1 MRLVSPGSLLLCA
14 ALSAAADTSG
24 LSLENKNLAWHWRE
38 ADGKIQP
45 ASMDDKL
52 NGGSLQLG
60 GECFELR
67 LGDGRTVKSSDFTLL
82 EKPKMEPLTA
92 EPGSPVAAKHFGG
105 QQLLARFADDRDH
118 FTAEWRVSLR
128 DDSTYVRQELTL
140 RAAGSD
146 ALLKEIILFNQPV
159 PGAQVA
165 GTVDGSPVTA
175 GNFFLGYE
183 HPMAQN
189 TVGANGSVHCGF
201 LRNAVLKDGESLTQ
215 SLVIGASPA
224 GQMRRGFLSYLERE
238 RAHPYRPF
246 LHYNSWFDIAWDKRK
261 FNEAESLDAIDFLGR
276 ELVQRRGV
284 QLKSFLFDDGWDDN
298 RTLWNFHSGF
308 PDGFAGVARAAAKLN
323 ASVGVWLSPFGG
335 YDQARQLRLEYGV
348 QQGFETNASGFSL
361 AGPKYY
367 QRFHDI
373 CLDMVKKY
381 DVNLFKFDGLAAGA
395 KASATGQTRDG
406 DAMLRL
412 VADLRAAKPDIYIN
426 ETTGTWPSPF
436 WLLYVDSTYR
446 GGADHDFAGKG
457 SPRQQWI
464 TYRDA
469 QTYANVV
476 QRGPLYPLNS
486 LMLHGIIFARNAAKL
501 ETADDADFAD
511 EVQSFFA
518 SGTQLQE
525 LYLTPK
531 LLDQQNWDD
540 IARAANWSRANAGV
554 LVDTHWVGGDP
565 AKEQVY
571 GWAAWS
577 PDKAI
582 LTLRNPDDKPATF
595 SADAQTL
602 FQLPSTSRNPIKMIR
617 AGKSSRDASILTLQ
631 AGNPSDFSLKPFEII
646 TWESQG
652 DSDSHRKPALGAVI
666 PEHGN
671 QP

>member
-1 MRLVSPGSLLLCA
+1 M
-14 ALSAAADTSG
+14 LSASADTSG
-24 LSLENKNLAWHWRE
+24 QSLENNNLAWHWRQT
-38 ADGKIQP
+38 DGKLQP
-45 ASMDDKL
+45 ASVDDKL
-52 NGGSLQLG
+52 NGGSLKLG
-60 GECFELR
+60 GECFELL
-67 LGDGRTVKSSDFTLL
+67 LGDGRTVKSSNLKLL
-82 EKPKMEPLTA
+82 ENPKIETLTP
-92 EPGSPVAAKHFGG
+92 EPGSPVAAKHYGG
-105 QQLLARFADDRDH
+105 HQLIARFAGSEEH
-118 FTAEWRVSLR
+118 LTAEWRVILR
-128 DDSTYVRQELTL
+128 NDSTYVRQELTL

-146 ALLKEIILFNQPV
+146 PLLKEIVLFDQMV
-159 PGAQVA
+159 PGAEVA

-189 TVGANGSVHCGF
+189 TVSSGSWMHCGF

-224 GQMRRGFLSYLERE
+224 GQMRRGFLTYLERE

-261 FNEAESLDAIDFLGR
+261 FNEAEALDAINFMGR
-276 ELVQRRGV
+276 ELVQQRRV

-298 RTLWNFHSGF
+298 RTLWDFHSGF
-308 PDGFAGVARAAAKLN
+308 PDGFAGVEQAAAKLN
-323 ASVGVWLSPFGG
+323 ASVGVWVSPFGG
-335 YDQARQLRLEYGV
+335 YDRARQLRLEYGV
-348 QQGFETNASGFSL
+348 KRGFETNASGFSL

-381 DVNLFKFDGLAAGA
+381 GVNLFKFDGLAAGE
-395 KASATGQTRDG
+395 KASASGQTRDG

-436 WLLYVDSTYR
+436 WLLYVDSTWR
-446 GGADHDFAGKG
+446 GGADHDFCGKG

-486 LMLHGIIFARNAAKL
+486 LMLHGIIFAKNAAKL

-531 LLDQQNWDD
+531 LLDKQNWDD
-540 IARAANWSRANAGV
+540 IARSANWSRANADV

-565 AKEQVY
+565 AMGQIY

-582 LTLRNPDDKPATF
+582 LTLRNPDEKPATF
-595 SADAQTL
+595 SADAQIL
-602 FQLPSTSRNPIKMIR
+602 FQLTSTARNPIKMIR
-617 AGKSSRDASILTLQ
+617 TGQNHQNTSVLTLLP
-631 AGNPSDFSLKPFEII
+631 GKPFTFNLKPFEI
-646 TWESQG
+646 TVWESQM
-652 DSDSHRKPALGAVI
+652 DSNSPRKPALGAVI
-666 PEHGN
+666 PEHRN
-671 QP
+671 PP